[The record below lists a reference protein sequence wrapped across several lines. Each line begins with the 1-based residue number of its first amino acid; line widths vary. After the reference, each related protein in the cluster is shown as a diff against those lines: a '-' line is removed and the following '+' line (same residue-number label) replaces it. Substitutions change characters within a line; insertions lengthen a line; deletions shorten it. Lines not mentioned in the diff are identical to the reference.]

1 MKIVFLI
8 LFSFLLFS
16 CCTEKRAIELL
27 KTKYSNNG
35 KVDIITVVD
44 TIVTNSVKIDTFIA
58 NIPKTDTVF
67 LEKEKLKV
75 SFFVKNDTIFVNAK
89 CKQDTFFVEKE
100 VIRIPPSALKKSFL
114 DDLPIYTIAFLVG
127 VITVFAFAF
136 TLRSILRKS

>member
-1 MKIVFLI
+1 MKILFLI
-8 LFSFLLFS
+8 LLSFLFFS

-27 KTKYSNNG
+27 KTKYSNNE
-35 KVDIITVVD
+35 KADIITVVD
-44 TIVTNSVKIDTFIA
+44 TVVTNSVKLDTFIA
-58 NIPKTDTVF
+58 NISKIDTVL

-75 SFFVKNDTIFVNAK
+75 SFFVKNDTIFVDAK

-100 VIRIPPSALKKSFL
+100 VIRIPAAAFKKSFL

-127 VITVFAFAF
+127 VVNVFAFAF